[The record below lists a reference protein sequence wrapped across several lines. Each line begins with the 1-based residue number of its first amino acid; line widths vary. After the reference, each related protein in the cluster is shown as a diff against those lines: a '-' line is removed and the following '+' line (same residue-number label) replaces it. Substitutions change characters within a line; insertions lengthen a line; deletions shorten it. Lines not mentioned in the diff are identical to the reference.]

1 MMRIAFIG
9 LLLAVASVPSALDA
23 QAPGASFDHFTT
35 GFDLEGAHLTL
46 ECEACHVAGVFQG
59 TPTEC
64 GACHS
69 STGRIQAEAK
79 PVDHVFSSEFCE
91 DCHRTT
97 VWFPLAQM
105 NHDAIF
111 GSCTTCHNNVQSVG
125 KPPQHPPTSQECD
138 TCHRTTSWFPV
149 FFDHAEVT
157 QSCITCHDGVGA
169 TGKHAA
175 HITTT
180 NVCED
185 CHTTAAW
192 TPANFNHDNI
202 SGNCVSCHNGTT
214 STGKPTNHFGTQLE
228 CDNCH
233 SRTAWTPLTFQHSSA
248 NYPGDHVAGLTCTD
262 CHTSNAEIVP
272 WQFPAY
278 APDCAACHA
287 LDYRPG
293 PHNNASVSELRDCAG
308 SCHQSSPEHS
318 VRSREW

>member
-1 MMRIAFIG
+1 
-9 LLLAVASVPSALDA
+9 
-23 QAPGASFDHFTT
+23 
-35 GFDLEGAHLTL
+35 
-46 ECEACHVAGVFQG
+46 
-59 TPTEC
+59 
-64 GACHS
+64 
-69 STGRIQAEAK
+69 
-79 PVDHVFSSEFCE
+79 
-91 DCHRTT
+91 
-97 VWFPLAQM
+97 
-105 NHDAIF
+105 
-111 GSCTTCHNNVQSVG
+111 
-125 KPPQHPPTSQECD
+125 
-138 TCHRTTSWFPV
+138 
-149 FFDHAEVT
+149 
-157 QSCITCHDGVGA
+157 VGA

-228 CDNCH
+228 CDTCH
-233 SRTAWTPLTFQHSSA
+233 SRTAWTPLTFLHSSA
-248 NYPGDHVAGLTCTD
+248 NYPGDHVARLTCMD

-287 LDYRPG
+287 SDYRPD
-293 PHNNASVSELRDCAG
+293 PHRNASVSELRDCAG